1 MTLLDAAAV
10 EALTRSLMLGTL
22 RQPPPVERAT
32 GGLVPAGDGAVLKA
46 LALLGQAQRFRRP
59 GAPPRESMPGFP
71 DDPRPAV
78 PDAARP
84 DLLALSGNAGKPD
97 DAVAVVI
104 ADVMARRRL
113 KLHPF
118 DLPRLDAFVKAQGE
132 ALGASAVAWNER
144 HAAAAAMSP
153 PSPYLDTVDETSWT
167 LARSAQKVAFIR
179 DLRRTAPEHAR
190 ALIEASFA
198 KEPAPVRV
206 ALLRALAPELSTGD
220 QPFLE
225 ALARDRAPSVREAA
239 ERLMARLPG
248 SAQAAKALAG
258 FLGRIIVART
268 GRLRWRTT
276 LRLEFPANV
285 ASSPNAKL
293 TWAIGQVHAVGI
305 GGIAQGLGVE
315 AGALPDAAAED
326 PILLQAL
333 SLAAMNGGRFDLLA
347 QLVRRAAGEISQLLL
362 RADEMEGWPPERW
375 AAWCRAAIQP
385 ELWDELPDS
394 LLLALL
400 PRHMRRPLPTDT
412 ARSLLASRAW
422 RAMLDRALGRG
433 TGPVAAETFDNI
445 ALLTP
450 PALREALRRDL
461 DPLPL
466 TFVRRAQRTLSLL
479 DMLEAASPET
489 RP

>member
-1 MTLLDAAAV
+1 
-10 EALTRSLMLGTL
+10 
-22 RQPPPVERAT
+22 
-32 GGLVPAGDGAVLKA
+32 
-46 LALLGQAQRFRRP
+46 
-59 GAPPRESMPGFP
+59 
-71 DDPRPAV
+71 
-78 PDAARP
+78 
-84 DLLALSGNAGKPD
+84 
-97 DAVAVVI
+97 
-104 ADVMARRRL
+104 
-113 KLHPF
+113 
-118 DLPRLDAFVKAQGE
+118 
-132 ALGASAVAWNER
+132 
-144 HAAAAAMSP
+144 MSP

-167 LARSAQKVAFIR
+167 LARTAQKVAFIR
-179 DLRRTAPEHAR
+179 DLRQTAPEHAR
-190 ALIEASFA
+190 ALVEASFA

-258 FLGRIIVART
+258 FLSRIIVART
-268 GRLRWRTT
+268 GLLRRRTT
-276 LRLEFPANV
+276 LRLELPANV
-285 ASSPNAKL
+285 GASPNAKL
-293 TWAIGQVHAVGI
+293 TWATGQVHAVGI
-305 GGIAQGLGVE
+305 AAVAQGLGVE
-315 AGALPDAAAED
+315 ADALPDAAADD

-333 SLAAMNGGRFDLLA
+333 SLSATNDGRFDLLT
-347 QLVRRAAGEISQLLL
+347 QLVRAAGGEISQLLL
-362 RADEMEGWPPERW
+362 RTGEMEGWPPERW

-385 ELWDELPDS
+385 ELWDALPDS
-394 LLLALL
+394 NLLALL

-479 DMLEAASPET
+479 DILEAASPET